1 MSGDDTGQ
9 RMIERYFRKRGY
21 RIYRADDGECLA
33 IVASAAGVFRVYM
46 RMSTATPDVV
56 KLRARTAVDFPVAER
71 GRLLELVNRWNDGN
85 QWLSAS
91 IRAGQA
97 ASRLRIVGNSRLS
110 ITGDGDF
117 AVFARMADL
126 AIASAAK
133 LFEELDT
140 EMKLPSAEQLEKW
153 FEWKG

>member
-1 MSGDDTGQ
+1 
-9 RMIERYFRKRGY
+9 
-21 RIYRADDGECLA
+21 
-33 IVASAAGVFRVYM
+33 
-46 RMSTATPDVV
+46 
-56 KLRARTAVDFPVAER
+56 VDFPVAER

-91 IRAGQA
+91 IRAGQGA
-97 ASRLRIVGNSRLS
+97 GRLRIVGNSRLS

>member
-1 MSGDDTGQ
+1 MSDDDTGQ

-21 RIYRADDGECLA
+21 RIYRAFDGECLA

-46 RMSTATPDVV
+46 RVSSASPDVV
-56 KLRARTAVDFPVAER
+56 KLRARTSVDFPVAER
-71 GRLLELVNRWNDGN
+71 GRLLELVNKWNDGN

-91 IRAGQA
+91 IRDGQE
-97 ASRLRIVGNSRLS
+97 SRLRIVGNSRLS